1 MLGKIVSLVSVF
13 VLMLGLAACEKVPPK
28 ILSEPG
34 VTRLNGEQARAYI
47 SGNTEK
53 WVEGT
58 GYYNPN
64 GEMEM
69 IWRKA
74 KVKGIWEVSD
84 DGEVCLNV
92 KDWKPICHYYVN
104 NNGAITTI
112 AKGQNKL
119 APSDRNRGVSEI
131 LEGKKLPR
139 I

>member
-1 MLGKIVSLVSVF
+1 MLNKIISPVF
-13 VLMLGLAACEKVPPK
+13 VFLLALGLAACEKTPPR
-28 ILSEPG
+28 ILGEPG
-34 VTRLNGEQARAYI
+34 VTRLNGAQARAHI

-74 KVKGIWEVSD
+74 KVKGVWEVSD

-92 KDWKPICHYYVN
+92 KDWKSLCHYYVN
-104 NNGAITTI
+104 NNGAITMI
-112 AKGQNKL
+112 AEGRNL
-119 APSDRNRGVSEI
+119 LVPSDRNRGVREI

>member
-1 MLGKIVSLVSVF
+1 MLRKIISLVFVF
-13 VLMLGLAACEKVPPK
+13 LLSLGLSACEKTPPR
-28 ILSEPG
+28 ILGEPG
-34 VTRLNGEQARAYI
+34 VTRLNGEQARAHI

-74 KVKGIWEVSD
+74 KVKGVWEVSD

-92 KDWKPICHYYVN
+92 KNWKPLCHYYVN
-104 NNGAITTI
+104 NNGAITMI
-112 AKGQNKL
+112 AEGRNL
-119 APSDRNRGVSEI
+119 LVPSDRNRGVREI